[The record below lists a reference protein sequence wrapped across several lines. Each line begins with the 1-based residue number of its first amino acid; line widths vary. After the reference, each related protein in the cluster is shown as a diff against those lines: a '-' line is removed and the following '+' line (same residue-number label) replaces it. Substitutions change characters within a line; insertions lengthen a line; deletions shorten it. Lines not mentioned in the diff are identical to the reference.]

1 MLGKVARTL
10 VVQRS
15 CRRALLPKPKVMS
28 GLRRVA
34 VLGSTLAALLVT
46 AAPAQAG
53 RVVATGHPFDLACAS
68 RVAPDP
74 GDGCGALRTIVGW
87 TRAGAPDGG
96 KPLLLLQPNDGPLQA
111 ALSAAYSGGSPPS
124 LQVVDPSAS
133 YAAQMPIDV
142 SAYSTVVVASDRPD
156 GARVDL
162 PPAVRSKLRAFFDE
176 GGGVVLLAGS
186 PGGLLP
192 VGALKADAGPRPYV
206 RTDDGRELGLS
217 TADTGCCTAL
227 QGFVEPSRK
236 YALLVAERDGA
247 GAPVTVF
254 GSGVFA
260 PGHGLTSPIALPLGA
275 DDDSPG
281 TGDRSSPGTGDSSS
295 DAGSSRCQSRRRFRM
310 TVKQLPG
317 LQYRRVSIKVG
328 SRKAKIFTGRI
339 RSVIDLRGLPKG
351 RYTVRIAVT
360 TRDGQTFTGARRYRT
375 CAPKKRSGSK
385 NRL

>member
-1 MLGKVARTL
+1 
-10 VVQRS
+10 
-15 CRRALLPKPKVMS
+15 MS
-28 GLRRVA
+28 GLRRVTM
-34 VLGSTLAALLVT
+34 LGSTLTALLAT
-46 AAPAQAG
+46 ATPAQAG

-74 GDGCGALRTIVGW
+74 ADGCAALRTIVGW

-142 SAYSTVVVASDRPD
+142 SAFSAVVVASDRPD
-156 GARVDL
+156 GARVDV
-162 PPAVRSKLRAFFDE
+162 PPVVRSKLRAFFGE

-192 VGALKADAGPRPYV
+192 VGARKADVGPRPYV

-227 QGFVEPSRK
+227 QGFVNPSRRF
-236 YALLVAERDGA
+236 ALLVAERDGS

-254 GSGVFA
+254 GSGVFET
-260 PGHGLTSPIALPLGA
+260 GRRLTSPIALPLGA
-275 DDDSPG
+275 DDDEPG
-281 TGDRSSPGTGDSSS
+281 TGEGTP
-295 DAGSSRCQSRRRFRM
+295 DAKSSRCQSRRRFRM
-310 TVKQLPG
+310 HVKRLPG
-317 LQYRRVSIKVG
+317 MRYRRVSIKVG
-328 SRKAKIFTGRI
+328 GRKAKIFKGRI

-351 RYTVRIAVT
+351 RYTVRITVT

-375 CAPKKRSGSK
+375 CEPRKRSGRK